1 MMSIVAAFLVTN
13 SLEKTYRSQAR
24 CYLPAQSDTLSLS
37 DESGNLPT
45 TPKLPTSNTETQ
57 TALLGVLKSAELRAI
72 VASKIT
78 ERNSEHLKKYV
89 DFDMDTYNFIVISAY
104 DADPKIARKI
114 AETYLS
120 EFSNELDTNTKSR
133 VSNNVETLV
142 AAITRSEKNLNELE
156 SQKRSFLKENNSI
169 DFGTEIGQYQARI
182 TRYQDALDGDKAA
195 LASIKEQRE
204 EVKRSYD
211 LRPDFS
217 QSGYTEVNNT
227 RLDSLKSSLAAAQIE
242 LENLKIEFRNTNEIT
257 AQNNK
262 IRILTEQI
270 ANEEAK
276 IEGSRTFNA
285 DTLKINFETQL
296 ANFDVTEADLET
308 KVALHLARLKD
319 AEDRLRQLTDLKT
332 QLDVID
338 AELRN
343 TRDNLRQKRDRYA
356 ELELYMARTAPFLI
370 TAEVP
375 IEATEAYFPIMWL
388 NVLVAAMMGLAA
400 SIIFIIISAQI
411 RTSRE
416 AAPW

>member
-1 MMSIVAAFLVTN
+1 M
-13 SLEKTYRSQAR
+13 
-24 CYLPAQSDTLSLS
+24 
-37 DESGNLPT
+37 PT

-104 DADPKIARKI
+104 DTDPKIARKI

-296 ANFDVTEADLET
+296 AGFDVTEADLET
-308 KVALHLARLKD
+308 KVALHLSRLKD

>member
-1 MMSIVAAFLVTN
+1 MSIVAAFLVTN

-104 DADPKIARKI
+104 DTDPKIARKI

-308 KVALHLARLKD
+308 KIALHLARLKD

-411 RTSRE
+411 RTARE

>member
-1 MMSIVAAFLVTN
+1 MSIVAAFLVTN

-104 DADPKIARKI
+104 DTDPKIARKI

-211 LRPDFS
+211 SRPDFS

-308 KVALHLARLKD
+308 KVALHLSRLKD

-411 RTSRE
+411 RTARE

>member
-1 MMSIVAAFLVTN
+1 MSIVAAFLVTN

-104 DADPKIARKI
+104 DTDPKIARKI

-296 ANFDVTEADLET
+296 AGFDVTEADLET
-308 KVALHLARLKD
+308 KVALHLSRLKD

-411 RTSRE
+411 RTARE

>member
-104 DADPKIARKI
+104 DTDPKIARKI

-211 LRPDFS
+211 SRPDFS

-296 ANFDVTEADLET
+296 AGFDVTEADLET
-308 KVALHLARLKD
+308 KVALHLSRLKD